1 MYINLSFF
9 SYEPLEYC
17 HNFTIKFT
25 MRIRLIVLMFLC
37 FGVKIFAQNTS
48 SIDFEIRN
56 LGVNVDGFFKSFTV
70 TTKFDDAN
78 NLEDFTGEIKANSI
92 ETGIESRDEH
102 LLKEDYFYVSKYP
115 LITMDVV
122 ELYKKAENRYSAKV
136 NLRIKGKAKQITIP
150 LKVEIT
156 DSQRKIT
163 SEFEI
168 NRRDFNVGGGSF
180 VMSKTVKIKVVH
192 IETFQ

>member
-1 MYINLSFF
+1 
-9 SYEPLEYC
+9 
-17 HNFTIKFT
+17 